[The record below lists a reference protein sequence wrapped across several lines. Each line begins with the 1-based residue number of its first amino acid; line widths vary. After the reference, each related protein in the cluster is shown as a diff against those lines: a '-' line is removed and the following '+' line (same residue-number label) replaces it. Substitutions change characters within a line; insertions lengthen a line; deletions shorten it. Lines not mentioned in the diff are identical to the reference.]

1 MSVNTREIITDI
13 LLELDKEGSK
23 SHLLIR
29 EVLEKYDYLD
39 SRDKGLIKRIS
50 EGTVFHR
57 ITLDFVLDKYSQKP
71 MNKCKPV
78 VAAILRMS
86 LYQILFMDKIPD
98 NAICDEAVK
107 LCRKKSF
114 EAFCPF
120 VNGVL
125 RNILRDK
132 ENALNFDGIDDKVQ
146 RISVMYSCPEWI
158 VKMLLKEQEDGE
170 SLVKALS
177 GIRPAFVKV
186 VNEADTEVLTKAWGE
201 AGISFE
207 PARYIKNAFEI
218 EDFDGMESVPGFSD
232 GRLIVQ
238 DESSMICAECA
249 GVQKGSDLRILDV
262 CAAPGGK
269 SSYVASRM
277 YPEGEVVS
285 CDVSDTKVSMIA
297 DNAERLHLSNLKPT
311 LQDATEFNEEY
322 EASFDIVIA
331 DVPCSGLGVMSRKSD
346 IKYNITNEAMKDI
359 CDLQKAIVTNVSR
372 YVKPGGVLL
381 YSTCTIH
388 KAENEKMVK
397 FIAEN
402 FPFKEDSLKPFV
414 PFLFD
419 KPRKSEC
426 HIQLRPDTDGTDG
439 FFVARF
445 VKSKD

>member
-1 MSVNTREIITDI
+1 
-13 LLELDKEGSK
+13 
-23 SHLLIR
+23 
-29 EVLEKYDYLD
+29 
-39 SRDKGLIKRIS
+39 
-50 EGTVFHR
+50 
-57 ITLDFVLDKYSQKP
+57 
-71 MNKCKPV
+71 
-78 VAAILRMS
+78 
-86 LYQILFMDKIPD
+86 
-98 NAICDEAVK
+98 
-107 LCRKKSF
+107 
-114 EAFCPF
+114 
-120 VNGVL
+120 
-125 RNILRDK
+125 
-132 ENALNFDGIDDKVQ
+132 
-146 RISVMYSCPEWI
+146 
-158 VKMLLKEQEDGE
+158 MLLKEQEDGE

-177 GIRPAFVKV
+177 EIRPAFVKV
-186 VNEADTEVLTKAWGE
+186 VNEADTEALTKAWGE

-207 PARYIKNAFEI
+207 PARYIKNAFKI

-397 FIAEN
+397 FITEN
-402 FPFKEDSLKPFV
+402 LPFKEDSLKSFV

-419 KPRKSEC
+419 KTRKSEC